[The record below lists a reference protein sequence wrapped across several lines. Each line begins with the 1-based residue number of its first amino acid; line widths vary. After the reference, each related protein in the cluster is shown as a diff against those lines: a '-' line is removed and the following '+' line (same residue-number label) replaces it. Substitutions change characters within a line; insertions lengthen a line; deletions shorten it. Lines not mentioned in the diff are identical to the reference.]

1 MATIKFSKQSIQPNP
16 MEVDYWVDITSNPYG
31 GNIKYFNGYDWVDL
45 LNAKGKPVNLDAYYN
60 KLQMNQMLAEKA
72 SVESV
77 NSKVDDTEVADVIKN
92 IEFKDR
98 GDGGI
103 EMIIL
108 KYNDTT
114 VGVTMPI
121 ASNTTSGVITK
132 ESFKDFVK

>member
-1 MATIKFSKQSIQPNP
+1 MAAIKFSKQSIQPNP

-60 KLQMNQMLAEKA
+60 KLQMNQMLAGKA

-77 NSKVDDTEVADVIKN
+77 DSKVDDTEVADVIKN